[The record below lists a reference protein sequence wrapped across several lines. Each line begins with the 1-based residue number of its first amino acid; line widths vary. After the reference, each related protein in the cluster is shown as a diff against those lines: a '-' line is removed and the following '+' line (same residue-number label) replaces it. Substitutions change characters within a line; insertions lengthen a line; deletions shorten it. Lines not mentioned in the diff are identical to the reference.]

1 MRSKPRVKRG
11 AKYLACRFTAGF
23 YHRIIDEYRV
33 MNTGQ
38 LKTLLGQ
45 VKNDEI
51 GINEAIERLRH
62 LPFEDLGFACID
74 HHRQIRRGFPEVIF
88 CPGKTPEQIIKIF
101 ETLAA
106 KGNNVLATRA
116 EPDIFEALAKTN
128 KFPKA
133 RYEKLAKAI
142 VFEQKELIASKTV
155 LPIVTAGTADLPVA
169 SEAKVTAEIMGQRTE
184 LICDVG
190 VAGLHRLLKHLPKL
204 QSANVVI
211 VVAGMEGALASVV
224 GGLVSCPVIAV
235 PTSVGYGSSFEGLS
249 ALLTMI
255 NSCSAGVTVVNIDN
269 GFSAAVT
276 ATLINKKIEANRKN
290 MK

>member
-1 MRSKPRVKRG
+1 
-11 AKYLACRFTAGF
+11 
-23 YHRIIDEYRV
+23 

-38 LKTLLGQ
+38 LKTLLEQ
-45 VKNDEI
+45 VKNGELN
-51 GINEAIERLRH
+51 INEAIEKLRH

-88 CPGKTPEQIIKIF
+88 CPGKTTEQIIKIF
-101 ETLAA
+101 ESLAV

-116 EPDIFEALAKTN
+116 ELDVFEALAKTD
-128 KFPKA
+128 KFPQA

-142 VFEQKELIASKTV
+142 VLEQKEPPASKTV

-204 QSANVVI
+204 QSANIII

-235 PTSVGYGSSFEGLS
+235 PTSIGYGSSFEGLS

-276 ATLINKKIEANRKN
+276 ATLINKKIEAGK
-290 MK
+290 